1 MWLYMY
7 VAWCVLNYDNNN
19 NSQVQVY
26 ISGYFC
32 VRASISTIYL
42 SQLAGIYQL
51 MGETFMVVYVL
62 VDKERKMKI
71 KKSHVMLLPA
81 KGQREV

>member
-1 MWLYMY
+1 
-7 VAWCVLNYDNNN
+7 
-19 NSQVQVY
+19 
-26 ISGYFC
+26 
-32 VRASISTIYL
+32 
-42 SQLAGIYQL
+42 
-51 MGETFMVVYVL
+51 MVVYVL